1 MIENQQAQSV
11 SEMLK
16 YSPVRKCR
24 RAVEWMSGVRKVG
37 DAGQR
42 GGQQPSG
49 RAEYR
54 FNNRVSG
61 GNAER
66 MDVLN
71 SLTGALYGRRAQ
83 QGSLISWR
91 SAQPKRRCVK

>member
-1 MIENQQAQSV
+1 
-11 SEMLK
+11 MLK
-16 YSPVRKCR
+16 YSPSTQMQA
-24 RAVEWMSGVRKVG
+24 AVEWMSGVRKVG
-37 DAGQR
+37 GCRVAWW
-42 GGQQPSG
+42 QQPSG

-71 SLTGALYGRRAQ
+71 SLTGALYGPASPA
-83 QGSLISWR
+83 GSLISWR